1 MEKQLEV
8 CNLEFQWPGESMVIG
23 PYTFVP
29 VEDYRERFLALQ
41 HLVSG
46 SGGRNGKVEACT
58 GSHQITGVVHCPD
71 EENPAALGWG
81 HDAPTELD
89 DILLLLS
96 MCTRRKVFVLDSEET
111 EEPVIIADHR
121 MFHYGGGLRLS
132 LGQVKR
138 TDESGHEKYSIDLED
153 GLTKVNHL
161 IRSSTWRSTYG
172 QGGFLHLFAAA
183 CHRQALETSFVTC
196 WTIWEHL
203 YSLLNATKN
212 KTKNKT
218 KIRRI
223 SARKKIVYILKHY
236 GVKQSVPAAHE
247 EKLKELVGIRNT
259 LVHHGQFSSGES
271 QEVADIFIRLT
282 EIILA
287 SVLGLDPSNVFSAEE
302 RFDRFLNNQHLI

>member
-1 MEKQLEV
+1 MTRQFNV
-8 CNLEFQWPGESMVIG
+8 YNLEFQWPCEPMKIAE
-23 PYTFVP
+23 YEFTP
-29 VEDYRERFLALQ
+29 VEGYRERYRVLQ
-41 HLVSG
+41 HLGSI
-46 SGGRNGKVEACT
+46 SGGRNGKIEACT

-71 EENPAALGWG
+71 SENPAALGWG
-81 HDAPTELD
+81 HDAATELN

-96 MCTRRKVFVLDSEET
+96 LCTRRKVFILDQENGD
-111 EEPVIIADHR
+111 EPVIIADSR

-138 TDESGHEKYSIDLED
+138 VGSSGHEEYSIDLEE

-161 IRSSTWRSTYG
+161 IRSSTWRETYG
-172 QGGFLHLFAAA
+172 EGRFLFLFAAA
-183 CHRQALETSFVTC
+183 CHRQILETSFLLC

-203 YSLLNATKN
+203 YARLHS
-212 KTKNKT
+212 KTKSKKQIENT
-218 KIRRI
+218 Y
-223 SARKKIVYILKHY
+223 SRKKIAYILKRY

-259 LVHHGQFSSGES
+259 LVHNGQFPSGKG

-302 RFDRFLNNQHLI
+302 RFDRFLNNQQLI